1 MTKKKDLAHE
11 VGSGNVFA
19 DLGLP
24 DSGELKLKSNIAFM
38 VNREIEKRGLKQK
51 DVAALLNITQPQ
63 VSSLSKGKLY
73 RFSVEKLLHLFL
85 ALGQDVEI
93 VIKKKPRNR
102 QARIQVKAA

>member
-1 MTKKKDLAHE
+1 MAKNSELKFE

-24 DSGELKLKSNIAFM
+24 DSGELKLKSNIAFII
-38 VNREIEKRGLKQK
+38 NREIERRGLKQK
-51 DVAALLNITQPQ
+51 EAAVLLNITQPQ

-73 RFSVEKLLHLFL
+73 RFSVEKLLHYFL

-93 VIKKKPRNR
+93 IVKKKPRTR
-102 QARIQVKAA
+102 AARILVKAA